1 MINHNQIPE
10 ELQAARQWVCFMLLD
25 NPKKG
30 KPDKV
35 PVNPNS
41 LWGGQG
47 KRPGDMGNLP
57 GSDGTDWQD
66 RTL

>member
-41 LWGGQG
+41 L
-47 KRPGDMGNLP
+47 
-57 GSDGTDWQD
+57 
-66 RTL
+66 